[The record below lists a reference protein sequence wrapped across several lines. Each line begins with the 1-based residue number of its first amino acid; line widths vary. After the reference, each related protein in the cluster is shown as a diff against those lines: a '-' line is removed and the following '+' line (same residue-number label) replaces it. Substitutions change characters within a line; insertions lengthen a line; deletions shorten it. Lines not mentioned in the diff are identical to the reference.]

1 LIWKIKGNQEF
12 IFKSFNDN
20 MMKSL
25 TYIAIFFFTAIG
37 LTGVQ
42 AQSRKY
48 VSDFSQF
55 QSYFNPG
62 LTGYEGS
69 TVRGF
74 VRNQWSGVDGAPKTY
89 FFSTELDFGELA
101 GEEDPALMG
110 KNAISLNLLHDAYG
124 AFRETELTVAYASRI
139 RLSRQHNLR
148 LGAGVNYQT
157 IRLDGNSLTTEE
169 QNDPTLGQYLGQ
181 FSSMNVIDFNLG
193 IALTHANYYFS
204 YGVHR
209 VNGGKLTS
217 GDEFLDAYPA
227 SSIFQAGYR
236 NTVGENIAVIV
247 NAFYQ
252 TQRNLE
258 DNVEFN
264 LKTLLMDRLWLGFGH
279 RVNYASNAQVGIVTK
294 RLRLGYVYEFPIAS
308 RYNLRG
314 NIHEFA
320 VVFNLFRNNVRT
332 DSQQVVMW

>member
-1 LIWKIKGNQEF
+1 
-12 IFKSFNDN
+12 

-193 IALTHANYYFS
+193 IALTHANYYLS
-204 YGVHR
+204 YGIHR

-217 GDEFLDAYPA
+217 GDEFMSAYPA
-227 SSIFQAGYR
+227 SSVFQAGYR
-236 NTVGENIAVIV
+236 NTVGEHISLIV
-247 NAFYQ
+247 NTFYR
-252 TQRNLE
+252 TQKDLE
-258 DNVEFN
+258 DNIEFN
-264 LKTLLMDRLWLGFGH
+264 LKALLMDKLWLGFGH
-279 RVNYASNAQVGIVTK
+279 RVDFATSAQIGVIAN
-294 RLRLGYVYEFPIAS
+294 RLRLGYVYELPS
-308 RYNLRG
+308 TSSYNLRG
-314 NIHEFA
+314 NTHEFSA
-320 VVFNLFRNNVRT
+320 VFNLFRDNTSTRA
-332 DSQQVVMW
+332 QQVLMW